1 MFMRAKLEK
10 KHENG
15 LKKHSIFEKLG
26 SFYDL
31 FRTFGFAEGT
41 YTRKCKE
48 NRAFFL
54 HFTRYFVPLSSNFE
68 KIVKIEMKNY
78 IKFLRPL
85 GAVVCNLFL
94 VYVVYFI
101 ARMAFLFENWN
112 LFADSLTWS
121 HFLEILG
128 GGLTFDTSAI
138 LYTNALWVLMVLFPL
153 HKKET
158 ATYQR
163 VCRWVF
169 VVVNILTLA
178 LNLGDCVYFRYS
190 MRRTTTTIFQE
201 FENEN
206 NLGGIFM
213 TEAIS
218 HWYFFLLAALI
229 GWGLWKLY
237 VLPQKPMTKKS
248 RLLPYYLTITLSL
261 LAFVPFCV
269 AGMRGGW
276 TRDIRPI
283 TISNANNFCDRP
295 TEVGLVLNTPF
306 ALIRTIGKN
315 NFEVITY
322 YQDKK
327 EMEALYTPIHAG
339 CQGDSA
345 FKKKNVVVIIIE
357 SFGREY
363 IGTYNRHVPGY
374 KGYTPF
380 TDSLLANGALTFTHS
395 YCNGRKS
402 IDGMPSILSSIPMF
416 VEPFFLSPYSV
427 NDVSGLADCLNKKGY
442 ETAFFHGAERGSM
455 GFMAFARATKF
466 HEYYGREDFN
476 SDPRT
481 RGDADF
487 DGWWGISDEPFMQY
501 YCQKM
506 TEMKEPF
513 MTALF
518 TLSSHHPFR
527 VPDAYKKQFP
537 EEDPEMPI
545 YPVIR
550 YTDMAL
556 QHFFASAQK
565 QSWFKNTIFVITSDH
580 TNMTKLPEY
589 KTDLGGFCSPVIFY
603 DPSGEMGSGMVDAI
617 AQQTDIMPTILGH
630 LGYDEPYL
638 SFGIDLLHTPAD
650 QTWAVNYLN
659 GIYQYVKYGYVIQF
673 DGRETRAIYAL
684 DDTLMKHNL
693 IGKVPVQQ
701 QMERELKA
709 IIQQYM
715 ERMTENRL
723 LPQK

>member
-1 MFMRAKLEK
+1 
-10 KHENG
+10 
-15 LKKHSIFEKLG
+15 
-26 SFYDL
+26 
-31 FRTFGFAEGT
+31 
-41 YTRKCKE
+41 
-48 NRAFFL
+48 
-54 HFTRYFVPLSSNFE
+54 
-68 KIVKIEMKNY
+68 
-78 IKFLRPL
+78 
-85 GAVVCNLFL
+85 
-94 VYVVYFI
+94 
-101 ARMAFLFENWN
+101 
-112 LFADSLTWS
+112 
-121 HFLEILG
+121 
-128 GGLTFDTSAI
+128 
-138 LYTNALWVLMVLFPL
+138 
-153 HKKET
+153 
-158 ATYQR
+158 
-163 VCRWVF
+163 
-169 VVVNILTLA
+169 
-178 LNLGDCVYFRYS
+178 
-190 MRRTTTTIFQE
+190 
-201 FENEN
+201 
-206 NLGGIFM
+206 
-213 TEAIS
+213 
-218 HWYFFLLAALI
+218 
-229 GWGLWKLY
+229 
-237 VLPQKPMTKKS
+237 
-248 RLLPYYLTITLSL
+248 
-261 LAFVPFCV
+261 
-269 AGMRGGW
+269 
-276 TRDIRPI
+276 
-283 TISNANNFCDRP
+283 
-295 TEVGLVLNTPF
+295 
-306 ALIRTIGKN
+306 LIRTIGKN

-322 YQDKK
+322 YQDKA
-327 EMEALYTPIHAG
+327 ELESIYSPIHAG
-339 CQGDSA
+339 VKGDSV

-395 YCNGRKS
+395 FCNGRKS

-427 NDVSGLADCLNKKGY
+427 NDVSGIADCLGHKGY

-466 HEYYGREDFN
+466 QQYYGREDFN
-476 SDPRT
+476 SDAST

-501 YCQKM
+501 YCKKM

-527 VPDAYKKQFP
+527 VPDAYKDQFP

-556 QHFFASAQK
+556 QHFFASARK
-565 QSWFKNTIFVITSDH
+565 QSWFNNTIFVITSDH
-580 TNMTKLPEY
+580 TNMTRLPEY

-617 AQQTDIMPTILGH
+617 AQQTDIMPTILEH

-638 SFGIDLLHTPAD
+638 SFGIDLLNTPAD
-650 QTWAVNYLN
+650 KTWAVNYLN

-684 DDTLMKHNL
+684 DDRLMKNNL
-693 IGKVPVQQ
+693 VGKVSVQK

>member
-1 MFMRAKLEK
+1 
-10 KHENG
+10 
-15 LKKHSIFEKLG
+15 
-26 SFYDL
+26 
-31 FRTFGFAEGT
+31 
-41 YTRKCKE
+41 
-48 NRAFFL
+48 
-54 HFTRYFVPLSSNFE
+54 
-68 KIVKIEMKNY
+68 MKNY

-218 HWYFFLLAALI
+218 HWYFFLLTALI

-315 NFEVITY
+315 NFEVVTY
-322 YQDKK
+322 FTDKA
-327 EMEALYTPIHAG
+327 EMASVFSPVHTG
-339 CQGDSA
+339 CKGDSA
-345 FKKKNVVVIIIE
+345 FKRKNVVVIIIE

-363 IGTYNRHVPGY
+363 IGYYNRHVAGY

-380 TDSLLANGALTFTHS
+380 ADSLLCNGALTYKYS

-427 NDVSGLADCLNKKGY
+427 NNVSGLGAW
-442 ETAFFHGAERGSM
+442 FHGL
-455 GFMAFARATKF
+455 
-466 HEYYGREDFN
+466 YGLC
-476 SDPRT
+476 T
-481 RGDADF
+481 CH
-487 DGWWGISDEPFMQY
+487 Q
-501 YCQKM
+501 
-506 TEMKEPF
+506 
-513 MTALF
+513 
-518 TLSSHHPFR
+518 
-527 VPDAYKKQFP
+527 VPG
-537 EEDPEMPI
+537 
-545 YPVIR
+545 V
-550 YTDMAL
+550 L
-556 QHFFASAQK
+556 WS
-565 QSWFKNTIFVITSDH
+565 
-580 TNMTKLPEY
+580 
-589 KTDLGGFCSPVIFY
+589 
-603 DPSGEMGSGMVDAI
+603 
-617 AQQTDIMPTILGH
+617 
-630 LGYDEPYL
+630 
-638 SFGIDLLHTPAD
+638 
-650 QTWAVNYLN
+650 
-659 GIYQYVKYGYVIQF
+659 
-673 DGRETRAIYAL
+673 
-684 DDTLMKHNL
+684 
-693 IGKVPVQQ
+693 
-701 QMERELKA
+701 
-709 IIQQYM
+709 
-715 ERMTENRL
+715 
-723 LPQK
+723 